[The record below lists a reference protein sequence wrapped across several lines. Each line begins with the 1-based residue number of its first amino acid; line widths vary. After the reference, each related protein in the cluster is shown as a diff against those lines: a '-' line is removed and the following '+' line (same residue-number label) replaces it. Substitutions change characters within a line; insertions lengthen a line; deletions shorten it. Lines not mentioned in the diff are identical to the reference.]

1 MTVETFPVVGMTC
14 GHCVHA
20 VTEEVTGL
28 DGVTDVAVDLVAGGT
43 SQVTVTS
50 AAPLSHDDVAA
61 AVDEAGY
68 TLASSRDLPLT

>member
-14 GHCVHA
+14 GHCVQA
-20 VTEEVTGL
+20 VISEVLEL
-28 DGVTDVAVDLVAGGT
+28 DGVTDVAVDLVTGGE

-50 AAPLSHDDVAA
+50 VAPLDRDVVAE

-68 TLASSRDLPLT
+68 RLANTRDLPLA